1 MDPMDELAHCL
12 RTWRDRLTPDEAGLP
27 LPRPGGSSPLRS
39 GGRRRAPGLRRAELA
54 HLAGLSVDY
63 LARLEQGRAHNPS
76 ASVLAPLAR
85 ALHLSEAER
94 DHLFRVAGHV
104 PPQTGGIDRTLTP
117 GVRRVLE
124 GMSDVPVLVAD
135 AAWTII
141 AANPLAHALLG
152 EVEGNIVWRHFTGA
166 AGRIDR
172 DPESDRRFEQEA
184 VGDLH
189 DALGRY
195 PDDAELRELIAAL
208 RERSPIFAELWEQRP
223 VKPRRA
229 DRKTF
234 VHPEAGPITL
244 DCDILS
250 VRGSDLRL
258 IVYTAPSGSPDAA
271 ALAQLGETALTT

>member
-12 RTWRDRLTPDEAGLP
+12 RTWRDRLTPEAAGL
-27 LPRPGGSSPLRS
+27 SN
-39 GGRRRAPGLRRAELA
+39 GGRRRAPGLRREELA
-54 HLAGLSVDY
+54 DLAGVSVDY

-76 ASVLAPLAR
+76 ASVLASLAR
-85 ALHLSEAER
+85 ALRVSDDER
-94 DHLFRVAGHV
+94 AHLFRIAGYA
-104 PPQTGGIDRTLTP
+104 PPQSGGIDRTVTP
-117 GVRRVLE
+117 GVRHVLE
-124 GMSDVPVLVAD
+124 GMSDAPVLVTD

-141 AANPLAHALLG
+141 AANPLARELLG
-152 EVEGNIVWRHFTGA
+152 EIEGNIVWRHFTGER
-166 AGRIDR
+166 GRIEAD
-172 DPESDRRFEQEA
+172 EETDRRFQQEA

-195 PDDAELRELIAAL
+195 PDDEPLRELIAAL
-208 RERSPIFAELWEQRP
+208 RERSPRFAELWEQRP

-234 VHPEAGPITL
+234 IHPEAGPITL

-258 IVYTAPSGSPDAA
+258 IIYTAPPGSPDAEL
-271 ALAQLGETALTT
+271 LAQLAAPASV

>member
-12 RTWRDRLTPDEAGLP
+12 RTWRDRLTPEEAGLP
-27 LPRPGGSSPLRS
+27 D
-39 GGRRRAPGLRRAELA
+39 GGRRRAPGLRREELAELA
-54 HLAGLSVDY
+54 GVSIDY

-76 ASVLAPLAR
+76 PSVLAALAR
-85 ALHLSEAER
+85 ALRLSEAER
-94 DHLFRVAGHV
+94 DHVFRLAGYAA
-104 PPQTGGIDRTLTP
+104 PQSGGIDRTLTP
-117 GVRRVLE
+117 GVVRVLE
-124 GMSDVPVLVAD
+124 GMSDTPVLVTD

-152 EVEGNIVWRHFTGA
+152 EIEGNIVWRHFTGER
-166 AGRIDR
+166 GRIER
-172 DPESDRRFEQEA
+172 DEETDLRFQQEA

-195 PDDAELRELIAAL
+195 PDDEPLRELIAAL
-208 RERSPIFAELWEQRP
+208 RERSPRFAELWEQRP

-234 VHPEAGPITL
+234 IHPEAGPITL
-244 DCDILS
+244 DCDILN

-258 IVYTAPSGSPDAA
+258 IVYTAPPGSPDAD
-271 ALAQLGETALTT
+271 ALASLGAVSA

>member
-1 MDPMDELAHCL
+1 MNVMDELAHCL
-12 RTWRDRLTPDEAGLP
+12 RTWRDRLTPDEAGVHD
-27 LPRPGGSSPLRS
+27 
-39 GGRRRAPGLRRAELA
+39 GGRRRAPGLRREELA
-54 HLAGLSVDY
+54 DLAGLSVDY

-76 ASVLAPLAR
+76 ASVLGPLAR
-85 ALHLSEAER
+85 ALRLSEAER
-94 DHLFRVAGHV
+94 DHLFRVAGHA
-104 PPQTGGIDRTLTP
+104 PPHSGAIDRTLSP

-124 GMSDVPVLVAD
+124 GMTDVPVLVAD
-135 AAWTII
+135 AAWTIV

-152 EVEGNIVWRHFTGA
+152 QVEGNIVWRHFTGGA
-166 AGRIDR
+166 SRIDR

-184 VGDLH
+184 VADLH

-208 RERSPIFAELWEQRP
+208 RARSPIFAELWEQRP

-234 VHPEAGPITL
+234 IHPEAGPITL

-258 IVYTAPSGSPDAA
+258 IVYTAPPGSPDAEALASLGAA
-271 ALAQLGETALTT
+271 ALS